1 MSLQI
6 PRHICLTCSL
16 QSLKYCSSDFF
27 FFSNPLLQMMV
38 RTKSTCWTFFYTF
51 ISPHKNSLWRVYIII
66 CRFFLFKSKR
76 GKTQIKKLLRIWHSA
91 QNKIHGCI
99 LMRKDSA
106 TSSCFLFKRISCHI
120 EINILVILSKP
131 GGNKHLGF
139 VTQSTPQVPMN
150 WLLQAAC
157 TEGAQVCTRFQ
168 RTMRTSLFVPLFPIS
183 RKFPALVTWLMSLF

>member
-1 MSLQI
+1 
-6 PRHICLTCSL
+6 
-16 QSLKYCSSDFF
+16 
-27 FFSNPLLQMMV
+27 MMV
-38 RTKSTCWTFFYTF
+38 HTKSTCWTFYTF

-66 CRFFLFKSKR
+66 CRFCLFKSKR
-76 GKTQIKKLLRIWHSA
+76 GKTLIKKLLRIWHSA

-106 TSSCFLFKRISCHI
+106 ASSCFLFKRINCHI

-168 RTMRTSLFVPLFPIS
+168 HTMRTSLFVPLFPIS